1 MKIIKK
7 IEIKHF
13 RSIFDQSIEEL
24 NHIVIFGGQ
33 NDSGKSN
40 VLRAL
45 NLFFN
50 GQTSF
55 LEEFNF
61 FDDFSMSSK
70 VKARESKK
78 GRQFISIKIYFDVN
92 EIKGNKNELVKL
104 INQNGDLW
112 VERRWWAYTETY
124 EQTEPDYIGTASQGI
139 KRSFSVFLKSIKF
152 VYIPAFKSTE
162 VFSYI
167 LKLSARN
174 KGLFLSTTAK
184 DELDANIDKTT
195 KDFSKDFQ
203 DITGVDTSVT
213 LPISLESFWS
223 SLEVNSQ
230 FEDTPETITR
240 GSRDDYKIKFTS
252 RGEGI
257 KSLFVPV
264 VLGWLARKAKDD
276 HWIWGIDE
284 PENALE
290 ALRADNLFVKFVE
303 YSKAAQ
309 IFLSTHSPSFIFPQN
324 NPEAYSIFIS
334 NQDKPGNTIFNKISE
349 SNNLEKVFGYNYG
362 SFLEVQKNYSLS
374 IKKLDEQTQELEDLK
389 KLENSPIVFVEGPTD
404 ERVLKEAWK
413 LLFPSISNPYVIKAK
428 NNAQGVS
435 YALENAEIF
444 EKQFVLGLFD
454 FDGEGFQRWN
464 GLTNHDYTKKL
475 NTIGTCLTL
484 KKKKCNFYALL
495 LPLSNNSKIKAQVIN
510 PATGDHFGGE
520 SRLEMEHL
528 FYGVT
533 SLEQFFEEKN
543 TPGGGMKICPKGD
556 TDLLI
561 NAAIKIGPSA
571 FENFKPIFKTLE
583 DFCAD
588 ESNDEVQNNEN

>member
-13 RSIFDQSIEEL
+13 RSIFDQPIEEL

-55 LEEFNF
+55 LEGFNF

-78 GRQFISIKIYFDVN
+78 GRQFISIKIYFDAD
-92 EIKGNKNELVKL
+92 EIKGNKNELVNLVKK
-104 INQNGDLW
+104 NGDLW
-112 VERRWWAYTETY
+112 VERKWWAYAETY
-124 EQTEPDYIGTASQGI
+124 EQSESDYIGTASQGI

-152 VYIPAFKSTE
+152 VYIPAFKSSE

-184 DELDANIDKTT
+184 GELDTNIDKTT

-203 DITGVDTSVT
+203 DITGVNTPVT

-230 FEDTPETITR
+230 FEDTPEKITR
-240 GSRDDYKIKFTS
+240 GSKDDYKIKFTS

-264 VLGWLARKAKDD
+264 VLGWLAKKAKDD
-276 HWIWGIDE
+276 HWVWGIDE

-290 ALRADNLFVKFVE
+290 ALRADNLFVKFIE
-303 YSKAAQ
+303 YSKDAQ

-324 NPEAYSIFIS
+324 NLETCSIFIS
-334 NQDKPGNTIFNKISE
+334 NQDKPGNTVLKKISE
-349 SNNLEKVFGYNYG
+349 SIHLEKVFGYNYG
-362 SFLEVQKNYSLS
+362 SFLEVQKNYSSS
-374 IKKLDEQTQELEDLK
+374 IKKLDEQALELEALK
-389 KLENSPIVFVEGPTD
+389 KLGNAPIVFVEGKTD
-404 ERVLKEAWK
+404 KKILEKAWE
-413 LLFPSISNPYVIKAK
+413 LLFPNKNNPYIIKEK
-428 NNAQGVS
+428 NNAQRVS

-444 EKQFVLGLFD
+444 GKKLVFGLFD
-454 FDGEGFQRWN
+454 FDREGYQKWN
-464 GLTNHDYTKKL
+464 GLESHSYTESL
-475 NTIGTCLTL
+475 NTAEKCLTR
-484 KKKKCNFYALL
+484 KKRRANFFALL
-495 LPLSNNSKIKAQVIN
+495 LPLPNNVKIKEQVIN
-510 PATGDHFGGE
+510 PTTGSHFGDK
-520 SRLEMEHL
+520 SKLEIEHL
-528 FYGVT
+528 FYGVAG
-533 SLEQFFEEKN
+533 LESHFEEKS
-543 TPGGGMKICPKGD
+543 TPGRGSEICLKGK
-556 TDLLI
+556 TDQLI
-561 NAAIKIGPSA
+561 DAAVKIGSVA

-583 DFCAD
+583 DLCAVK
-588 ESNDEVQNNEN
+588 SNGKV